1 MIITTSTTTY
11 YLFCNSLTCVYEV
24 AVAEKLM
31 LQCISPFVNQRERQR
46 DGQSGICVV
55 DARQRDKAGKDV
67 QQVRVIKG
75 RDRNVLKSEESVY
88 RR

>member
-1 MIITTSTTTY
+1 MHLPLCES
-11 YLFCNSLTCVYEV
+11 
-24 AVAEKLM
+24 K
-31 LQCISPFVNQRERQR
+31 RETER
-46 DGQSGICVV
+46 CEV
-55 DARQRDKAGKDV
+55 DARRRDKAGKDV

>member
-1 MIITTSTTTY
+1 MCLWGSSSRVTNAAVH
-11 YLFCNSLTCVYEV
+11 LSLCES
-24 AVAEKLM
+24 K
-31 LQCISPFVNQRERQR
+31 RETET
-46 DGQSGICVV
+46 DGESGICEV

-75 RDRNVLKSEESVY
+75 RDRNVQKSEASVY